1 MTEDQYSAVVLVLT
15 AIGVVLMLICF
26 LREDPTKRAKEN
38 R

>member
-1 MTEDQYSAVVLVLT
+1 MIEDLNSAVVWALT